1 MERGTFSIVA
11 RDRKTGDF
19 GVASATAAPCVG
31 AFLPFAEEGVGA
43 IATQAWVNVN
53 LGYQGL
59 ALMRAGLSVKSALEA
74 VLAEDEGRARR
85 QVIGIDAKSAY
96 GYTGDACTG
105 AKGHITGDDFAVA
118 GNILADVRVLE
129 AMVTA
134 FKRSKGELSSRLLI
148 VLEAGQNA
156 GGDRRGRMSS
166 ALLVASRRPSLCNNL
181 RIDMSDDP
189 VRDLRRLYEKAERLQ
204 EEYGED
210 EDGEVLRYKVPAVQR

>member
-204 EEYGED
+204 EEYSED